1 MRRLTL
7 VLVVAAVVMPAGV
20 AEAQGPALTYLC
32 KPDPA
37 NCAAWYRTPV
47 TLKWVWDN
55 GVAHRSG
62 GDCVNWTE
70 RTFTADTPGTTV
82 TCEVTA
88 DADPGSYTGRSA
100 TIRIDRTPPAI
111 PDPGFAR
118 PPDYNGWFNS
128 PVAFNFVG
136 DDATS
141 GVESC
146 TSGAYGGP
154 DGAGVSIAGSCRD
167 IAGNVAM
174 ASFALNYDATPPARP
189 DVRAIPGDHRVA
201 LRWSSPAANGVEVV
215 RLAKAGPPKLIYQ
228 GSNSKLTDRRLRNGR
243 RYRYVVTLIDQ
254 AGNRNAARASAVPTK
269 SRLLVPA
276 NGAHVRKPP
285 MLIWKPARR
294 ARYYNAQLFFRGRKV
309 MTRWPRV
316 ARLQLHRRWR
326 FQGRRH
332 RLVRG
337 HYCWY
342 VWPGRGSPSER
353 RYGRLLG
360 KSCFTVTR

>member
-1 MRRLTL
+1 VRRLTL
-7 VLVVAAVVMPAGV
+7 LLVVAAVVMPGGV
-20 AEAQGPALTYLC
+20 AEAAPPSLQYQCSPSPADCTG
-32 KPDPA
+32 
-37 NCAAWYRTPV
+37 WYRSPV
-47 TLKWVWDN
+47 TLVWEWN
-55 GVAHRSG
+55 ALVASPSG
-62 GDCVNWTE
+62 GDCNK
-70 RTFTADTPGTTV
+70 RTFSADTPGTKV
-82 TCEVTA
+82 HCEVVDEASGDT
-88 DADPGSYTGRSA
+88 TGRTA
-100 TIRIDRTPPAI
+100 TIMIDRTPPAI

-136 DDATS
+136 QDATS

-167 IAGNVAM
+167 VAGNVAT

-189 DVRAIPGDHRVA
+189 AVTAIPGDHRVA

-228 GSNSKLTDRRLRNGR
+228 GSKSKLTDRRLRNGR

-254 AGNRNAARASAVPTK
+254 AGNRNAARASAVPT
-269 SRLLVPA
+269 SSPLLVPA

-316 ARLQLHRRWR
+316 ARLQLQSRWR

>member
-1 MRRLTL
+1 MRVLGPL
-7 VLVVAAVVMPAGV
+7 LVVAAVAVPAGV
-20 AEAQGPALTYLC
+20 AEAVPPALEYQC
-32 KPDPA
+32 SPNPA
-37 NCAAWYRTPV
+37 DCTGWYRTPV
-47 TLKWVWDN
+47 TLVWKWDPF
-55 GVAHRSG
+55 VASQNG
-62 GDCVNWTE
+62 GDCSK
-70 RTFTADTPGTTV
+70 RTVTADTPGTKV
-82 TCEVTA
+82 YCEVVD
-88 DADPGSYTGRSA
+88 DASGDITGRTA
-100 TIRIDRTPPAI
+100 TIKIDRTPPAI
-111 PDPGFAR
+111 PGPGFVR

-128 PVAFNFVG
+128 PVAFTFAG
-136 DDATS
+136 HDATS

-154 DGAGVSIAGSCRD
+154 DGAGVSIAGTCRD
-167 IAGNVAM
+167 VAGNVAT
-174 ASFALNYDATPPARP
+174 ASFALSYDATPPEQPA
-189 DVRAIPGDHRVA
+189 VRAIPGDHRVA

-215 RLAKAGPPKLIYQ
+215 RMAKAGPPKLIYQ
-228 GSNSKLTDRRLRNGR
+228 GSERKLTDRRLRNGR

-276 NGAHVRKPP
+276 SGAHVRKPP